1 MHPNKGRGLE
11 VCGLSY
17 LYKLC
22 RGNGC
27 EGLLVIVNGRSARG
41 GRGVIEVYMSD
52 LVWVCGMTSITKRKR
67 VVGRHPW

>member
-52 LVWVCGMTSITKRKR
+52 LVWVC
-67 VVGRHPW
+67 